1 MRRRLRFR
9 RDLPPSPEGP
19 ENRRGCRFNPS
30 TGRIRNGGCAYV
42 QILSLS
48 LRVIRRHPMPAAVLP
63 LPGQRRRHRPHRP
76 TGADRDGRPPR
87 GQRGRQAPP
96 GRPDPRGQRGQQAP
110 PGQPDPRGQRERQAP
125 PGRPDPR
132 GQREQ
137 QAPPGRPEPPARKEP
152 CPMIFSPPSSVP
164 QNCLPTEASCFCFR
178 PSQILPGQLRSP
190 I

>member
-87 GQRGRQAPP
+87 
-96 GRPDPRGQRGQQAP
+96 AP

-152 CPMIFSPPSSVP
+152 CPTIFSPPSSVP